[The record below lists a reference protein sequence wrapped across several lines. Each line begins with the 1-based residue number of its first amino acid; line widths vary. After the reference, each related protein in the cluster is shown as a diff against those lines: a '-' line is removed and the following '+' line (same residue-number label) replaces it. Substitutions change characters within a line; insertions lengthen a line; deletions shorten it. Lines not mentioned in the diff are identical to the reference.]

1 MYPKYSD
8 NLYQNLPLC
17 KKRIFEL
24 AAEKLKKT
32 KEVTIIQILKEY
44 IQLGVE
50 GW

>member
-1 MYPKYSD
+1 VYPQYSD
-8 NLYQNLPLC
+8 NLFQNLPLY
-17 KKRIFEL
+17 KKKIFEL

-32 KEVTIIQILKEY
+32 KEVAIIQILKEY

>member
-1 MYPKYSD
+1 VYPKYSD

-24 AAEKLKKT
+24 ASKKLEKT
-32 KEVTIIQILKEY
+32 KEVAIIQTLKEY